1 MNVFNLILLLLLIMD
16 SNSYVRPKLGGAQKK
31 RKALFSTRKRGKRRT
46 QVHEKKAKPTA
57 IRPAASEPAVSV
69 IDER

>member
-1 MNVFNLILLLLLIMD
+1 MNVFNLILLLLLIMANTRKD
-16 SNSYVRPKLGGAQKK
+16 LKGAQKK

-57 IRPAASEPAVSV
+57 IRPAASEPAVSE